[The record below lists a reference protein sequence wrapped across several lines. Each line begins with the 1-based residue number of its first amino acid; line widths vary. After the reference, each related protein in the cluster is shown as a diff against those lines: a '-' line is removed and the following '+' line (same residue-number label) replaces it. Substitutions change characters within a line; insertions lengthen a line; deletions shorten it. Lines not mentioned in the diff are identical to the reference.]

1 MDIVARS
8 ETAYS
13 EEFPIKPHEPV
24 VMEIS
29 VGDGSGVYSAG
40 DSRGT
45 TEVTGCAAL
54 ARIGDA
60 GHDTIQTVVLEHG
73 PVASELFSEEESGVA
88 VSYTHLRA
96 HETDSYLVC
105 RLLLEKKK

>member
-29 VGDGSGVYSAG
+29 VGGGSGVYSAG

-54 ARIGDA
+54 ARFGDA

-73 PVASELFSEEESGVA
+73 PVESELFSEEESSVVSDARDSIGVMHINDA
-88 VSYTHLRA
+88 ARTVSRA
-96 HETDSYLVC
+96 D
-105 RLLLEKKK
+105 